1 MRYIKIDI
9 SEKEYPDRL
18 RMIRNAPKQ
27 LYLQGNIKLLN
38 TQNTIAIVG
47 ARKCTQY
54 GSNQAYKF
62 AKYLSAQNICI
73 ISGLALGIDTQAHIG
88 AMKEIG
94 RTIAVLGG
102 GFSEIYPK
110 ENIKLYE
117 EILKNDGCIISEYA
131 PTIKPDTLNFPKRN
145 RIIAGLAMG
154 TIVVEAAH
162 RSGSTITAKLSKIYG
177 KPIFCI
183 PSSIENKKGVGTNR
197 LIQQGAN
204 LITKPKDILKNLKI
218 EEINSLVKETKEEID
233 SSEVIKNEYKNVYKL
248 IKQGDGTR
256 KEEIQKQMKIEIQE
270 LNIILT
276 MLEIEGYVQEVAG
289 CKYIRIK

>member
-1 MRYIKIDI
+1 MQYTKIDI
-9 SEKEYPDRL
+9 NKKEYPNTLKAIKD
-18 RMIRNAPKQ
+18 APQQ
-27 LYLQGNIKLLN
+27 LYVQGNIELLN
-38 TQNTIAIVG
+38 KQNIIAIVG

-54 GSNQAYKF
+54 GSSQSYKF

-73 ISGLALGIDTQAHIG
+73 VSGLALGIDTQAHIG
-88 AMKEIG
+88 AMEEIG
-94 RTIAVLGG
+94 KTIAVLGG

-117 EILKNDGCIISEYA
+117 QILKNGGCVISEYS
-131 PTIKPDTLNFPKRN
+131 PEVKPSTLNFPKRN
-145 RIIAGLAMG
+145 RIIAGLAIG
-154 TIVVEAAH
+154 TMVVEAAH
-162 RSGSTITAKLSKIYG
+162 RSGSTITAKLSKIQK

-183 PSSIENKKGVGTNR
+183 PSSIENRKGVGTNR

-204 LITKPKDILKNLKI
+204 LITKPKDILKILKI
-218 EEINSLVKETKEEID
+218 EEINSLEKETQEKID
-233 SSEVIKNEYKNVYKL
+233 SSEVIKNEYRNVYKL

-276 MLEIEGYVQEVAG
+276 MLEIEGYIQELAG